1 MEMKPKMIDIPS
13 GPQGGLVY
21 NPDPYRVTTC
31 PYRLRD
37 ATEYARSVGK
47 EPSEMTKDEW
57 ERFRVPAR

>member
-1 MEMKPKMIDIPS
+1 MKPKMIDIPS

-47 EPSEMTKDEW
+47 EPSELTKDEW